1 MLSNWSD
8 ATFQALRNRHFRM
21 LWIGTSFSFLAF
33 NMSWIVQS
41 VVAFDITGKNTSV
54 GVVFTGM
61 GIATLFI
68 APFGG
73 VIADRVSK
81 RRLLFLGQSAM
92 CVTFFAVGVLVLT
105 DRITILWLFVST
117 LLMGLVFSFI
127 APARQAWVGELL
139 PSDEIPNGVALT
151 QVAMAATRVIGP
163 ALAAIFLALAF
174 VGAGGTYLLMGVF
187 LAIVVGTLM
196 LMPPTRSRPV
206 EDRSPVLD
214 DLRSGFRHILGRPRL
229 RLLVLSFIG
238 LTVTAFSSQVV
249 FPGLLE
255 NELGVD
261 PEEGLG
267 PLYVVSAVAGL
278 VATVLLA
285 APASGRHAWRLMLL
299 SGLAMGVGTVATGFV
314 PSYLALFVLMIP
326 VGVAMSAFQLLNNA
340 LVMRESEPAF
350 YGRVMSVTMIA
361 WGLNSLAGLPF
372 GILAD
377 GTGERQALVVM
388 GVLATLVAVGAM
400 IVFAP
405 LREQESRDHLATMA
419 ARRASRATAPAGVG
433 GSLRR
438 VAGDD

>member
-1 MLSNWSD
+1 MLSNWSS
-8 ATFQALRNRHFRM
+8 ATFRALRNRHFRV
-21 LWIGTSFSFLAF
+21 LWIGTAFSFLAF

-61 GIATLFI
+61 GIATLFV

-81 RRLLFLGQSAM
+81 RRLLLLGQSAM
-92 CVTFFAVGVLVLT
+92 GITFFVVGVLVLT
-105 DRITILWLFVST
+105 DRITILWLFLST

-127 APARQAWVGELL
+127 APARQAWVGEIL
-139 PSDEIPNGVALT
+139 PKEEIPNGVAVT
-151 QVAMAATRVIGP
+151 QVGMAATRVIGP

-187 LAIVVGTLM
+187 LAIVVATLA
-196 LMPPTRSRPV
+196 LLPPTRSIPAD
-206 EDRSPVLD
+206 DRSPVLD
-214 DLRSGFRHILGRPRL
+214 DLQDGFRHIVGRPRL

-238 LTVTAFSSQVV
+238 ITVTAFSSQVV

-261 PEEGLG
+261 PEQGIG
-267 PLYVVSAVAGL
+267 PLYVVAAIAGL
-278 VATVLLA
+278 IATLLLA
-285 APASGRHAWRLMLL
+285 AAASGSHAWRLMLI
-299 SGLAMGVGTVATGFV
+299 SGMALGVGTAATAFV
-314 PSYLALFVLMIP
+314 PSYLALVILMIP
-326 VGVAMSAFQLLNNA
+326 VGAAMSAFQLLNNA

-350 YGRVMSVTMIA
+350 YGRVMSLTMIA

-377 GTGERQALVVM
+377 SAGERASLVIM
-388 GVLATLVAVGAM
+388 GVLATIVAVGAM
-400 IVFAP
+400 LAFAP
-405 LREQESRDHLATMA
+405 LLEQE
-419 ARRASRATAPAGVG
+419 APAGSAATPASPSSRSTTYV
-433 GSLRR
+433 RR
-438 VAGDD
+438 RP

>member
-1 MLSNWSD
+1 MLSNWSA

-33 NMSWIVQS
+33 NMSWIVQA

-92 CVTFFAVGVLVLT
+92 CVTFFVVGVLVLT

-139 PSDEIPNGVALT
+139 PSHEIPNGVALT

-187 LAIVVGTLM
+187 LAIVVGTLV
-196 LMPPTRSRPV
+196 LLPPTRSTPA
-206 EDRSPVLD
+206 EDRSPVLV
-214 DLRSGFRHILGRPRL
+214 DLRSGYRHISDRPRL

-255 NELGVD
+255 NELGID
-261 PEEGLG
+261 PEVGIG

-278 VATVLLA
+278 IATVLLA
-285 APASGRHAWRLMLL
+285 APASGRHAWRLMLF
-299 SGLAMGVGTVATGFV
+299 SGIALGVGTVGMGFV
-314 PSYLALFVLMIP
+314 PSYFALVALMIP

-350 YGRVMSVTMIA
+350 YGRVMSLTMIA

-372 GILAD
+372 GMLAD
-377 GTGERQALVVM
+377 GTGERAALVVM
-388 GVLATLVAVGAM
+388 GVLATIVAVGAM
-400 IVFAP
+400 LLFAP
-405 LREQESRDHLATMA
+405 LREQESRDHLAATA
-419 ARRASRATAPAGVG
+419 ARLASTAATSVG
-433 GSLRR
+433 ASPIALEETGN
-438 VAGDD
+438 D